1 MKCYLIKTL
10 TDKIQ
15 TRKLFGDSNLET
27 FSALPV
33 FNVM

>member
-10 TDKIQ
+10 TDNIQ
-15 TRKLFGDSNLET
+15 TRNLFGDSNLET

-33 FNVM
+33 FAVL